1 MLSPK
6 KQDQITTLMA
16 QLNIAESDLDEQ
28 FVHGSGSGGQKLNKT
43 ASCVVLTHIPTGTQV
58 KCQQDRSRE
67 INRFLARRL
76 LCERLAPEQGIQTA
90 AAKRQAKKQ
99 KQKQRRKRK
108 SATKYQVAPTTPPDD
123 AVS

>member
-6 KQDQITTLMA
+6 KQAQITALMA

-43 ASCVVLTHIPTGTQV
+43 ASCVVLTHIPTGAQV

-76 LCERLAPEQGIQTA
+76 LCEKLAPEQGVQTA

-108 SATKYQVAPTTPPDD
+108 SAAKYQESPTTPRDGD
-123 AVS
+123 AS